1 MFCLRKRK
9 IFVSCSVPFLQ
20 LTADERASLQS
31 WSTKKK
37 SRLVASLLPLHC
49 FYVLNMD
56 ISISHG
62 ISKGISGKGLQP
74 FRDQLCAKLSAGL
87 DWEWNSEKRIPC
99 TPHGAPSGFFSL
111 YRDIL
116 RCCGPRSKIQAP
128 VPHGR
133 PRPSWAAALT
143 LGPHVHGH
151 SEGCAGSPERFVQS
165 CSLRSGLPA
174 RHPRTPP
181 TSRGAAS
188 RGLRRRETP
197 APPRRAGRARRG
209 PRRGRA
215 APGGVAR
222 PGRPHK

>member
-99 TPHGAPSGFFSL
+99 TPHGAPSVFFSL

-143 LGPHVHGH
+143 LGPHVPRAQRGMRRISRAVRAELLSALGAPRSAPSHPSH
-151 SEGCAGSPERFVQS
+151 VEGCRF
-165 CSLRSGLPA
+165 
-174 RHPRTPP
+174 PR
-181 TSRGAAS
+181 
-188 RGLRRRETP
+188 
-197 APPRRAGRARRG
+197 APPSGDPG
-209 PRRGRA
+209 PP
-215 APGGVAR
+215 APGGEGA
-222 PGRPHK
+222 PGPAEREGSAGGSGPAGTAS